1 MMKRREFLR
10 VAAGGVVLVI
20 QAACSASI
28 TQSFNPRP
36 RATDI
41 PAEPSPSGSASVP
54 QPSVQQGAPTPA
66 VNLAQKQIPMPLELQ
81 VTPTEEFYVNTYSD
95 IIPTFNPHMWA
106 LGVDGL
112 VENNLHFNF
121 DELRALPSVRLM
133 RSLEC
138 IGNPVGGSLIS
149 NAWWRGVS
157 LKYLL
162 EKAKIGQKAKFLIID
177 AADEY
182 FTSFPI
188 DLALTDEAILA
199 YEMNDQPLNEAH
211 GSPLRALI
219 PGLYGQK
226 QPKWITHI
234 EVVEKS
240 EKGYWE
246 KKGWSD
252 SAVIRPNSRF
262 DRPADTNVITGHV
275 GDVFTM
281 TGVAFSGKSG
291 IAKVEVSADEGMTW
305 DNATLTRAPAPY
317 TNLVWT
323 RWGYD
328 WKLTKSGS
336 FTLLVR
342 VTDGDGN
349 GQGKP
354 TFRLFYDAFPNG
366 TNAVHMIIVDVKVT

>member
-10 VAAGGVVLVI
+10 VAAGGVALVV
-20 QAACSASI
+20 QAACSPSI
-28 TQSFNPRP
+28 TQSFNPKP
-36 RATDI
+36 RATDV
-41 PAEPSPSGSASVP
+41 PASAPTSGSAVP
-54 QPSVQQGAPTPA
+54 APAVEQGAPTPV
-66 VNLAQKQIPMPLELQ
+66 VNLAQKQIPLPLELQ

-95 IIPTFNPHMWA
+95 IIPPFNPQTWA
-106 LGVDGL
+106 LSLDGL
-112 VENNLHFNF
+112 VENNLHFDY
-121 DELRALPSVRLM
+121 DELRALPSIRLM
-133 RSLEC
+133 RTLEC

-149 NAWWRGVS
+149 NGWWRGVS

-162 EKAKIGQKAKFLIID
+162 AQAKIKTKGKYLIVD

-182 FTSFPI
+182 FTAFPL
-188 DLALTDEAILA
+188 DLALTDDSILA
-199 YEMNDQPLNEAH
+199 YEMDDRPLNANH
-211 GSPLRALI
+211 GWPLRALV

-234 EVVEKS
+234 EVAEKY

-252 SAVIRPNSRF
+252 TAVIRPNSRF
-262 DRPADTNVITGHV
+262 DRPADTNVITGRA

-281 TGVAFSGKSG
+281 TGVAFSARSG
-291 IAKVEVSADEGMTW
+291 IARVEVSADEGKTW
-305 DNATLTRAPAPY
+305 NDATLTRAPAPY

-328 WKLTKSGS
+328 WKLSASGS

-342 VTDGDGN
+342 VTDGEGN
-349 GQGKP
+349 GQGEP
-354 TFRLFYDAFPNG
+354 TFRFFSKTFPDG
-366 TNAVHMIIVDVKVT
+366 TNAVHMIVVDVRVA